1 MDNFWRSKNHKPL
14 NLQSRQHEVL
24 NTLPEQLAYN
34 EQAKF
39 DVHLINLIGTFLG
52 KSLIS
57 SGALLG

>member
-1 MDNFWRSKNHKPL
+1 MNHFWISKNHQPL
-14 NLQSRQHEVL
+14 NLQSQQHEVL

-39 DVHLINLIGTFLG
+39 DGHIINLIGTFLG

-57 SGALLG
+57 SGTLLG